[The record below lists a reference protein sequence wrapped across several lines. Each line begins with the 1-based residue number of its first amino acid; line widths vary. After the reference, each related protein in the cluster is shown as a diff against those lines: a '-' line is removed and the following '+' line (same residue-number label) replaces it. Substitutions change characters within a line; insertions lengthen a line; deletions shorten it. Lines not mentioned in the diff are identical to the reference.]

1 MGEQGLL
8 RNPNVLFT
16 QNVNL
21 TTTDV
26 ADVVTIPNGFV
37 GQWTMTFITNLDNS
51 NNDVTLFVDKTP
63 DPDVYILNSK
73 TINSKDYLMIESNSG
88 FILQPGDVIKA
99 SCDTVGNLEVVVT
112 LDLVYSPFKVNSFG
126 TGGGG

>member
-1 MGEQGLL
+1 M
-8 RNPNVLFT
+8 LFT

-26 ADVVTIPNGFV
+26 ADVVTVPAGFV

-63 DPDVYILNSK
+63 DPDVYILNGK
-73 TINSKDYLMIESNSG
+73 TISSKDYLMIESFSG
-88 FILQPGDVIKA
+88 FILQPGDVVKA
-99 SCDTVGNLEVVVT
+99 SCDTVGNLEIVVT
-112 LDLVYSPFKVNSFG
+112 LDLVYSPFQLNSFG

>member
-1 MGEQGLL
+1 M
-8 RNPNVLFT
+8 LFT

-26 ADVVTIPNGFV
+26 ADILTVPNGFV

-51 NNDVTLFVDKTP
+51 NNNVTLYIDKTP
-63 DPDVYILNSK
+63 DPDVYIFQDK
-73 TINSKDYLMIESNSG
+73 PVNSKDYIMLESNSG
-88 FILQPGDVIKA
+88 FVLQPGDVVKA
-99 SCDTVGNLEVVVT
+99 SCDTVGNLEIVVT
-112 LDLVYSPFKVNSFG
+112 LDLVYSPFELNSFG